1 MERFKAVLVLMAL
14 VLAFGLYTA
23 WGMRPFAGLWAGWI
37 DGAEILPGIPVEGT
51 EGTMQ
56 GVLVDDPER
65 LASLLREIV
74 LEHPLQQI
82 DYELTDKAA
91 TYWIYFRDGTRRS
104 VTAYRSVVLL
114 DGICWQCREVPS
126 EKLNRYANQLMR
138 EAQLE
143 NKKERTLCNN
153 SVLSAIKMTSLRRL
167 SV

>member
-1 MERFKAVLVLMAL
+1 MGRFKAVLVLMSL

-74 LEHPLQQI
+74 L
-82 DYELTDKAA
+82 
-91 TYWIYFRDGTRRS
+91 
-104 VTAYRSVVLL
+104 
-114 DGICWQCREVPS
+114 
-126 EKLNRYANQLMR
+126 
-138 EAQLE
+138 
-143 NKKERTLCNN
+143 
-153 SVLSAIKMTSLRRL
+153 
-167 SV
+167 